1 MPDPRIVIALGG
13 NALGNTPEEQLSKIK
28 NATPSLVELIKQGY
42 EIIITHGNGPQV
54 GMINLSFD
62 EACKINASIPEMP
75 FAECSAMSQ
84 GYIGYHLQQCI
95 LHEMQRQNMPWHV
108 ASVITQIEVSP
119 DDEAFQNPSKPIGSY
134 YDKETADKIMS
145 DNPDIIFKE
154 DSGRGYRRVVP
165 SPSPKDIVEKS
176 SILNLLDNEFV
187 VIACGGGGIPV
198 IKKESGEYC
207 GVDAVID
214 KDYAS
219 ALLAKVVDADYLF
232 ILTAIDRVAINF
244 GKENEE
250 FITQMDCDTA
260 LRYADEGH
268 FAPGSMLPKV
278 KAAVSFA
285 KSKKGRCA
293 IIASLEKAPL
303 AISGKSG
310 TKIVDI

>member
-13 NALGNTPEEQLSKIK
+13 NALGNSPEEQLSKIRQ
-28 NATPSLVELIKQGY
+28 AAPALVELIKQGF

-54 GMINLSFD
+54 GMINLAFD
-62 EACKINASIPEMP
+62 EARKSSESVAEMP

-84 GYIGYHLQQCI
+84 GYIGYHLQQC
-95 LHEMQRQNMPWHV
+95 LLYEMQKHDMPWHV
-108 ASVITQIEVSP
+108 ASVVTQIEVNP
-119 DDEAFQNPSKPIGSY
+119 DDPAFQNPTKPIGSY
-134 YDKETADKIMS
+134 VDKEAAEKIMAQ
-145 DNPDIIFKE
+145 NPDIIFKE
-154 DSGRGYRRVVP
+154 DAGRGYRRVVP
-165 SPSPKDIVEKS
+165 SPTPKDIVEKK

-198 IKKESGEYC
+198 IQNSDGSYK

-250 FITQMDCDTA
+250 FISQMDSKTA

-285 KSKKGRCA
+285 QSKKGRCA
-293 IIASLEKAPL
+293 VIASLEKAPL
-303 AISGKSG
+303 AISGESG
-310 TKIVDI
+310 TKIIDI

>member
-28 NATPSLVELIKQGY
+28 NATPALVELIKQGY

-54 GMINLSFD
+54 GMINLAFD
-62 EACKINASIPEMP
+62 EACKTNASIPEMP

-145 DNPDIIFKE
+145 NNPDVIFKE